1 MDDLA
6 IMQMQAIA
14 AAAAVYGVLRAQVHR
29 VIADQAAA
37 VVAQDAVLER
47 LRAVELALVE
57 IAARRP

>member
-1 MDDLA
+1 
-6 IMQMQAIA
+6 MQMQAIA